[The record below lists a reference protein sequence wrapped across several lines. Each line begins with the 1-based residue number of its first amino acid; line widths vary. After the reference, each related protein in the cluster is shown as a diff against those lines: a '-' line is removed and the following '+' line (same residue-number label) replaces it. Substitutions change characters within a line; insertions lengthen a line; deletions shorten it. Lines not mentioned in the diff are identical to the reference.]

1 MRSQTATDTARNDK
15 YADEVSHPAETA
27 ARNILGRG
35 ADLGH
40 RGRRPAG
47 NAAIAEHQ
55 IAFRAWTLLAFA
67 LDAIAI
73 AGQAITGR
81 YLGAGDVTGARAATN
96 RMIGWGVAYG
106 VMFRIVLVAAIPLL
120 PAVFSAAPDVRRLL
134 PAVLLMAAA
143 QQPVA
148 GVVFVL
154 DGVLIGAG
162 DQDYLALAGLAAA
175 GLAAA
180 GVFAVGATL
189 VIAQHAG
196 LVAL

>member
-1 MRSQTATDTARNDK
+1 VLILVTA
-15 YADEVSHPAETA
+15 VA
-27 ARNILGRG
+27 ARQ
-35 ADLGH
+35 
-40 RGRRPAG
+40 G
-47 NAAIAEHQ
+47 NAAIAAHQ
-55 IAFRAWTLLAFA
+55 IAFRAWTLLASA

-148 GVVFVL
+148 GVVF
-154 DGVLIGAG
+154 
-162 DQDYLALAGLAAA
+162 
-175 GLAAA
+175 
-180 GVFAVGATL
+180 AVGATL

-196 LVAL
+196 LVALWQAFSLWLVTRFVTLTLRARSSQWLVTGAVRR